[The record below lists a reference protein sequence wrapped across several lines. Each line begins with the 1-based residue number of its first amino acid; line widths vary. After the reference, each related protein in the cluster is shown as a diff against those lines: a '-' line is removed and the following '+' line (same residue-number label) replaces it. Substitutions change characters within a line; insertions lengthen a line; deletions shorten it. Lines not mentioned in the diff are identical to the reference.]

1 MGIEYCGYPNTPSS
15 PQTLLIAY
23 SFIIVLTPTAIH
35 THHTR
40 LFSLFLLHLF
50 RAHSIRPKLCNVR
63 AAHILRLYLL
73 RAMNRRDNACANL
86 IFAWVSKKFR
96 LLTCPLRTAYRFRSA
111 ISDHIHRY
119 IYTYSTRRHPN
130 KHIYIHIYSTYIQN
144 STYIHTVDADLNWNR
159 CQFINLQFSTRE
171 DHTSETLQ
179 QPANN
184 THIHTIGNC
193 NINSRGVT
201 GRWDL

>member
-15 PQTLLIAY
+15 PHTLLIAY
-23 SFIIVLTPTAIH
+23 SFIIVLTITAIH

-111 ISDHIHRY
+111 SSD
-119 IYTYSTRRHPN
+119 
-130 KHIYIHIYSTYIQN
+130 YIH
-144 STYIHTVDADLNWNR
+144 TYIHTLHVGIQTNI
-159 CQFINLQFSTRE
+159 FIYIYSIQY
-171 DHTSETLQ
+171 
-179 QPANN
+179 
-184 THIHTIGNC
+184 IHTY
-193 NINSRGVT
+193 SRCRPELKSLPIYKPAVFDAWGSYERNT
-201 GRWDL
+201 ATACEQYTYTHNW